1 MHARFGATILLT
13 ERVCSWHEGSTCCMR
28 SSIHVACQVPLS
40 LPVLQ
45 VTHRLE
51 ELQWAD
57 TASYMEQGKIQFT
70 GPAQEVAKYMKSLGA
85 H

>member
-1 MHARFGATILLT
+1 MIAGAVNQLSARRNGSYVMACVLLKGHT
-13 ERVCSWHEGSTCCMR
+13 MLLLCR
-28 SSIHVACQVPLS
+28 
-40 LPVLQ
+40 Q

-57 TASYMEQGKIQFT
+57 TASYMEHGKIQFT
-70 GPAQEVAKYMKSLGA
+70 GTAQHVAQYMRSLGA

>member
-1 MHARFGATILLT
+1 MLLLC
-13 ERVCSWHEGSTCCMR
+13 R
-28 SSIHVACQVPLS
+28 
-40 LPVLQ
+40 Q

-57 TASYMEQGKIQFT
+57 TASYMEHGKIQFT
-70 GPAQEVAKYMKSLGA
+70 GPAQHVAQYMRSLGA

>member
-1 MHARFGATILLT
+1 M
-13 ERVCSWHEGSTCCMR
+13 
-28 SSIHVACQVPLS
+28 SSS
-40 LPVLQ
+40 PVLQ

-57 TASYMEQGKIQFT
+57 TASYMEQGKIQFS